1 MLPCPDLR
9 VGMAASLASVD
20 DVEVLER
27 EPELSSQRF
36 DLATEFSL
44 WKRVKLVEKRLDW
57 LQSSNE
63 TNSLKVG

>member
-1 MLPCPDLR
+1 MFPCPNLR

-36 DLATEFSL
+36 NLATKFSL
-44 WKRVKLVEKRLDW
+44 WERVKLVEKRLDW
-57 LQSSNE
+57 RQWCPE
-63 TNSLKVG
+63 TDSLKVG

>member
-27 EPELSSQRF
+27 EPELPSQRF
-36 DLATEFSL
+36 NLAAEFSL
-44 WKRVKLVEKRLDW
+44 RKGVKLVEKRLDW
-57 LQSSNE
+57 RQWCHE